1 MRAKPALLSP
11 LSSDKS
17 CFTNRSYGR
26 ITIVARGMTGL
37 KPLRWIASSKDDL
50 SAMPREV
57 RRDVGYA
64 LYVAQQGDK
73 DADAKVL
80 TGFGGAGVI
89 EVIARHDGDTFR
101 AVYTV
106 RFAGVVYV
114 LHAFQKKAK
123 RGIATPKK
131 EMDLIRKRLKLA
143 ERDYRQLTAAGGAS

>member
-1 MRAKPALLSP
+1 
-11 LSSDKS
+11 
-17 CFTNRSYGR
+17 
-26 ITIVARGMTGL
+26 VAAL
-37 KPLRWIASSKDDL
+37 KPLRWIATSKDDL

-64 LYVAQQGDK
+64 IYVAQRGDK
-73 DADAKVL
+73 HDGAKVL
-80 TGFGGAGVI
+80 TGFGDAGVI

-106 RFAGVVYV
+106 RFVGVVYV

-131 EMDLIRKRLKLA
+131 EIDLIRKRLKLA
-143 ERDYRQLTAAGGAS
+143 ERDYRQWTSAGGAS

>member
-1 MRAKPALLSP
+1 MAAL
-11 LSSDKS
+11 K
-17 CFTNRSYGR
+17 
-26 ITIVARGMTGL
+26 A
-37 KPLRWIASSKDDL
+37 LRWIASSKDDL

-73 DADAKVL
+73 ADDAKVL

-106 RFAGVVYV
+106 RLAGVVYV

-131 EMDLIRKRLKLA
+131 EIDLIRKRLRLA
-143 ERDYRQLTAAGGAS
+143 EQDYKQLTAAGGRS

>member
-1 MRAKPALLSP
+1 MA
-11 LSSDKS
+11 
-17 CFTNRSYGR
+17 
-26 ITIVARGMTGL
+26 GL
-37 KPLRWIASSKDDL
+37 KPLRWVASSKDDL
-50 SAMPREV
+50 SVMPREV

-64 LYVAQQGDK
+64 LYAAQQGDK
-73 DADAKVL
+73 DDDAKVL

-131 EMDLIRKRLKLA
+131 EIDLVRKRLKLA
-143 ERDYRQLTAAGGAS
+143 EQDYQQWTEAGRTT